1 MREKPCKKDPKKV
14 LSHQSDSFLE
24 GWTPSFSHLVFS
36 WFWDRLKSQTGW
48 DWLIVKASY
57 SLHPHLHQPQW
68 GLMDGEAAVIWWPSV
83 TRCSKRTNRPKTRQ
97 QLEPTDPTPPTLQR
111 SGSQTVKQVSL
122 MGQNYSR
129 WMMRVKI
136 WRELDKIWNLW
147 GKWVIWFNCVGL
159 QFTKIKLGFFYTAA
173 VGDVDGLHLLE
184 SEVFPFNCQMLMFCC
199 LFVFNVQQKE
209 EP

>member
-1 MREKPCKKDPKKV
+1 MMWSCESIFSFDNKRVTIASSLSPSLHIILIQLKKTKMREKPCKKDPKKV

-97 QLEPTDPTPPTLQR
+97 QLEPTDPPHPQPYSAVVLKLWSR
-111 SGSQTVKQVSL
+111 SHWWDRTTAG
-122 MGQNYSR
+122 G
-129 WMMRVKI
+129 W
-136 WRELDKIWNLW
+136 W
-147 GKWVIWFNCVGL
+147 G
-159 QFTKIKLGFFYTAA
+159 
-173 VGDVDGLHLLE
+173 
-184 SEVFPFNCQMLMFCC
+184 
-199 LFVFNVQQKE
+199 
-209 EP
+209 